1 MDNKEKVQSDKGS
14 VIGDRNDSNGDKG
27 SIVGNRSDSNGDKGS
42 VAGDRN
48 DSNGGRSDELLA
60 LIRNG
65 EVMTLGQQLQLAV
78 RLSVPAIIAQLSSI
92 VMQYIDAAMVGHLG
106 AEASAS
112 IGLVSTTTW
121 LFGGLCVA
129 AATGF
134 SVQVAQKIGAGD
146 FSGAR
151 SILRQGLST
160 AFIFS
165 ILVAA
170 TGIAISSGLPR
181 WLGGDASIRSNASLY
196 FLIYSLFIP
205 TLQMNYLA
213 GSMLRCSGNMRVPSI
228 AGVAMCVLDVIFNF
242 FLIFPSK
249 EYKVWNMSFTVPGAG
264 LGVEGAALGTAL
276 AEALC
281 AAVLLWYLWTRS
293 KELRLSTRIS
303 HPQKNES
310 ASAGIS
316 HPQIADTK
324 AVESFRPQAA
334 TLKNAL
340 KIGLPMGL
348 EHAMICG
355 AQIMTTIIVAPL
367 GVFAIAANSFAVTAE
382 SLCYMP
388 GYGIS
393 DAATTLVGQSIGAGR
408 KKLTRRFANITVIM
422 GMCTMGIMGVLMY
435 FFAPEII
442 GLMTPVAEIRDLG
455 VMALRV
461 EAYAEPMFAASIVAY
476 GVFVGAADTLA
487 PCLMNLFSIWGVR
500 LTLATLL
507 APPLGLKGVWIAMC
521 IELCFRGT
529 IFLIR
534 LSGKR
539 WMKRGAAANIVES
552 D

>member
-1 MDNKEKVQSDKGS
+1 MSSNK
-14 VIGDRNDSNGDKG
+14 NGKD
-27 SIVGNRSDSNGDKGS
+27 
-42 VAGDRN
+42 
-48 DSNGGRSDELLA
+48 RSDELLA

-65 EVMTLGQQLQLAV
+65 EEMTLGQQLQLAV

-151 SILRQGLST
+151 SILRQGLFT
-160 AFIFS
+160 ALIFS
-165 ILVAA
+165 IIVAA
-170 TGIAISSGLPR
+170 TGIAISGELPR

-205 TLQMNYLA
+205 ALQMNYLA

-249 EYKVWNMSFTVPGAG
+249 EYKIWDMSFTVPGAG

-293 KELRLSTRIS
+293 KELRLS
-303 HPQKNES
+303 
-310 ASAGIS
+310 AGIS

-324 AVESFRPQAA
+324 VVESFRPQAA

-408 KKLTRRFANITVIM
+408 KNLTRRFANITVIM
-422 GMCTMGIMGVLMY
+422 GMCTMGVMGVLMY

-442 GLMTPVAEIRDLG
+442 GLMTPVTEIRDLG

-539 WMKRGAAANIVES
+539 WMKRNAVTNIVES